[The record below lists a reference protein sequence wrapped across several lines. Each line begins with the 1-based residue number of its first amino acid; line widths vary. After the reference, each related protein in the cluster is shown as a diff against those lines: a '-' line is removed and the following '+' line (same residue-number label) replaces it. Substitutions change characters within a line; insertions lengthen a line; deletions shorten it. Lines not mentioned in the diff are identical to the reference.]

1 MIPYF
6 DQNFRMS
13 QLSGKIAI
21 VTGGGS
27 GIGRAIS
34 ASFAASG
41 ASIVIFDL
49 DESAADETV
58 SVVKA
63 RGGEA
68 IFSKCDVSNADS
80 VAEALRFCQSSF
92 GQPNILV
99 NNAGIANIGT
109 ATTTSEEDFD
119 RVMEVNV
126 KGVYICLHQ
135 ILPVMIENGGG
146 VVLNMSS
153 IAAVTGLKDRFAYS
167 ASKGAV
173 QTLTLA
179 VAADYLDENIRCNAI
194 CPARV
199 HTPFVDGYLE
209 KNYPNNKQEM
219 FEKLS
224 AVQPIG
230 RMAKPDEIGKLALYL
245 CSDDA
250 SYVTGQTYNI
260 DGGYLNLRG

>member
-1 MIPYF
+1 MA
-6 DQNFRMS
+6 
-13 QLSGKIAI
+13 QLSEKIAI

-34 ASFAASG
+34 ESFASAG
-41 ASIVIFDL
+41 ASIAIFDL
-49 DESAADETV
+49 DENAANETMAAIEANGG
-58 SVVKA
+58 KA
-63 RGGEA
+63 VFIG
-68 IFSKCDVSNADS
+68 CDVSSADS
-80 VAEALRFCQSSF
+80 VAAALRSCQAAF
-92 GQPNILV
+92 GQPDILV

-109 ATTTSEEDFD
+109 AVTTCEEDFD
-119 RVMEVNV
+119 RVMKVNV
-126 KGVYICLHQ
+126 KGVYLCLHY
-135 ILPVMIENGGG
+135 ILPAMVENGGG
-146 VVLNMSS
+146 VVLNLSS
-153 IAAVTGLKDRFAYS
+153 IAAITGLKDRFAYS

-173 QTLTLA
+173 HTLTLA
-179 VAADYLDENIRCNAI
+179 VAADHLDDNIRCNAI

-209 KNYPNNKQEM
+209 KNYPDKRDEM

-250 SYVTGQTYNI
+250 SYITGQTYNI

>member
-1 MIPYF
+1 
-6 DQNFRMS
+6 MS
-13 QLSGKIAI
+13 QLSGKTAI

-34 ASFAASG
+34 ESFAAAG
-41 ASIVIFDL
+41 ASIAIFDL
-49 DESAADETV
+49 SKEAGGETVDAIESAGG
-58 SVVKA
+58 KA
-63 RGGEA
+63 VFA
-68 IFSKCDVSNADS
+68 SCDVSSSES
-80 VAEALRFCQSSF
+80 VAEAVTVCQETF
-92 GQPNILV
+92 GAPSILV

-119 RVMEVNV
+119 RVMKVNV
-126 KGVYICLHQ
+126 KGVYMCLHQ
-135 ILPVMIENGGG
+135 ILPVMIENGRG

-173 QTLTLA
+173 HTLTLA
-179 VAADYLDENIRCNAI
+179 VAADHLEQGIRCNAI

-209 KNYPNNKQEM
+209 TNYPDNKEEM
-219 FEKLS
+219 FQKLS

-245 CSDDA
+245 CSEEA
-250 SYVTGQTYNI
+250 SYITGQTFNI

>member
-1 MIPYF
+1 
-6 DQNFRMS
+6 MS
-13 QLSGKIAI
+13 QLSGKIGI

-34 ASFAASG
+34 ESLASAG

-58 SVVKA
+58 SAIKS
-63 RGGEA
+63 RDGKA
-68 IFSKCDVSNADS
+68 IFAKCDVSSADA
-80 VAEALRFCQSSF
+80 VAEALRVCQSAF
-92 GQPNILV
+92 GPPNILV

-119 RVMEVNV
+119 RVMKVNV
-126 KGVYICLHQ
+126 KGVYVCLHH
-135 ILPVMIENGGG
+135 ILPAMIENGGG

-153 IAAVTGLKDRFAYS
+153 IAAITGLKDRFAYS

-179 VAADYLDENIRCNAI
+179 VAADHLDENIRCNAI

-209 KNYPNNKQEM
+209 KNYPDNKEEM

-230 RMAKPDEIGKLALYL
+230 RMATPDEIGKLALYL

-250 SYVTGQTYNI
+250 SYITGQTYNI

>member
-1 MIPYF
+1 
-6 DQNFRMS
+6 MS

-27 GIGRAIS
+27 GIGHAIS
-34 ASFAASG
+34 QSFASGG

-49 DESAADETV
+49 DESAADKTV
-58 SVVKA
+58 SVIQA
-63 RGGEA
+63 RGGKA
-68 IFSKCDVSNADS
+68 TFVKCDVSRADS
-80 VAEALRFCQSSF
+80 VMEALRFCQSAF

-109 ATTTSEEDFD
+109 ATTTSEEEFD

-126 KGVYICLHQ
+126 KGVYMCLHH
-135 ILPVMIENGGG
+135 ILPAMIENGGG

-179 VAADYLDENIRCNAI
+179 VAADHLDENIRCNAI

-209 KNYPNNKQEM
+209 KNYPDNKEEM